1 MLAAPLNL
9 APRAPLK
16 GPAGAPVPS
25 GPQPAPGQIRVLI
38 ADDSAVVR
46 GLVARWIGEAG
57 FNVVGTASNG
67 RIALEMM
74 GRHDPDVVLLDID
87 MPELDGTEA
96 LPRMLAASP
105 TLQVVMMSTLTTRNA
120 DISLKCLALGAVD
133 YLAKPES
140 NRGVTTSDAFRAELV
155 ERVRLFGAVRA
166 RGRRPAP
173 VSAPAFHEPA
183 APAPAPA
190 VPAAPA
196 APVSRLSAPFT
207 LRPKARP
214 TTPRVLL
221 IGSSTGGP
229 RAVNEVLEKI
239 GAATLRRLPTLIVQH
254 MPPIFT
260 AVFAEHIAARVGLP
274 AAEGKADEPLQPGR
288 IYVAP
293 GGRHMGLVGGAGRD
307 PVIRLD
313 DGPPVNFC
321 RPAVDV
327 LFKDAAAIFGPATAT
342 VVLTGMGSDGT
353 HGARALVDAGGP
365 VLAQDEATSTVW
377 GMPGSVAKAGLAQA
391 VLPLAEIGPALRSL
405 ITGQPA

>member
-1 MLAAPLNL
+1 MLAVNPSVAPK
-9 APRAPLK
+9 PRPS
-16 GPAGAPVPS
+16 APVPS
-25 GPQPAPGQIRVLI
+25 TPLPIKVLI

-57 FNVVGTASNG
+57 FTVVGTASNG

-74 GRHDPDVVLLDID
+74 ARQDPDVVLLDID

-105 TLQVVMMSTLTTRNA
+105 TVQVVMMSTLTTRNA

-155 ERVRLFGAVRA
+155 ERVRLFGAARA
-166 RGRRPAP
+166 RRRGPAP
-173 VSAPAFHEPA
+173 ASIAPGA
-183 APAPAPA
+183 APAPALAPA
-190 VPAAPA
+190 VPRPA
-196 APVSRLSAPFT
+196 APIT
-207 LRPKARP
+207 LRPRAR
-214 TTPRVLL
+214 TTVSPRVFL
-221 IGSSTGGP
+221 IGASTGGP
-229 RAVNEVLEKI
+229 RAVGEMLEKI
-239 GAATLRRLPTLIVQH
+239 GAAALRRVPILIVQH

-260 AVFAEHIAARVGLP
+260 AVFAEHLATRTGLA
-274 AAEGKADEPLQPGR
+274 AAEGKADERLEPGR

-293 GGRHMGLVGGAGRD
+293 GGRHMGLTGGAGRD

-327 LFKDAAAIFGPATAT
+327 LFKDAAALFGAATLS

-353 HGARALVDAGGP
+353 HGARALVEAGGA

-391 VLPLAEIGPALRSL
+391 ILPLPEIGPALRTL
-405 ITGQPA
+405 ITGQVA

>member
-1 MLAAPLNL
+1 
-9 APRAPLK
+9 
-16 GPAGAPVPS
+16 
-25 GPQPAPGQIRVLI
+25 VLI

-173 VSAPAFHEPA
+173 VTAPPAHEPA
-183 APAPAPA
+183 APMPA
-190 VPAAPA
+190 PAAPA

-214 TTPRVLL
+214 NTPRVLL

-327 LFKDAAAIFGPATAT
+327 LFKDAAQIFGAAT
-342 VVLTGMGSDGT
+342 VSVILTGMGSDGT

-391 VLPLAEIGPALRSL
+391 VLPLAEIGPALRGL

>member
-1 MLAAPLNL
+1 MLAVNPSL
-9 APRAPLK
+9 APKPRTNP
-16 GPAGAPVPS
+16 PVP
-25 GPQPAPGQIRVLI
+25 IKVLI

-57 FNVVGTASNG
+57 FTVVGTASNG
-67 RIALEMM
+67 RIAVEMM
-74 GRHDPDVVLLDID
+74 TRHDPDVVLLDID

-105 TLQVVMMSTLTTRNA
+105 TVQVVMMSTLTTRNA

-155 ERVRLFGAVRA
+155 ERVRMFGAARA
-166 RGRRPAP
+166 RRRGPVPAP
-173 VSAPAFHEPA
+173 IAPGTPPSPTPAA
-183 APAPAPA
+183 APAPSALRP
-190 VPAAPA
+190 
-196 APVSRLSAPFT
+196 SAPIV
-207 LRPKARP
+207 LRPKARAVVA
-214 TTPRVLL
+214 PRVFLV
-221 IGSSTGGP
+221 GASTGGP
-229 RAVNEVLEKI
+229 RAVGEMLEKI
-239 GAATLRRLPTLIVQH
+239 GAATLRRVPILVVQH

-260 AVFAEHIAARVGLP
+260 AVFAEHLATRTGLT
-274 AAEGKADEPLQPGR
+274 AAEGKADERLEPGR

-293 GGRHMGLVGGAGRD
+293 GGRHMGLTGGPGRE

-327 LFKDAAAIFGPATAT
+327 LFKDAAALFGPATLS

-353 HGARALVDAGGP
+353 HGARALVEAGGA

-377 GMPGSVAKAGLAQA
+377 GMPGSIAKAGLAQA
-391 VLPLAEIGPALRSL
+391 VLPLPEIGPALRAL
-405 ITGQPA
+405 ITGQAA